1 MTAASE
7 HRKPAVVPDATNDS
21 YMRDLRNAIEV
32 ARAKYDKITIF
43 PGQTLVAPGLLDD
56 LAHELKTLP
65 CSVHVTARELE
76 DAARLLLNIWK
87 AIPTVKVRL
96 ERSDLLSSY
105 Y

>member
-7 HRKPAVVPDATNDS
+7 HRKPVVPDATNDS

-43 PGQTLVAPGLLDD
+43 PGQTLVALGLLDD
-56 LAHELKTLP
+56 LAHELKALP

-76 DAARLLLNIWK
+76 DAARLLLKIWK

-105 Y
+105 